1 MCAVR
6 DVILRPG
13 PNRFDSAAG
22 NSISSPNEVFPEPPW
37 PRRPTLRSFSSSA
50 VAISIGFL
58 PHLFVRSRLHFLKGI
73 PFINDAQSLQ
83 GQEFIDFADRGTFR
97 RYQGCQPSR
106 GHDFGLNSVFLLD
119 TLNDTV
125 YKTHI
130 AKKDSRLDGVNRVFP
145 HHLFGLHNLDSRQFR
160 CPLEQCLQRNQQPWR
175 NSTADV
181 FAPFR
186 YKIHRRRGPKV
197 HYDTGVA
204 IFLISRNAINNTIGA
219 YVFGTIIQNGHSGLN
234 PGTNHERFELEE
246 LDGQFLGNADHRRDD
261 ARTDYRM
268 NLIAPEPF

>member
-83 GQEFIDFADRGTFR
+83 GQEFIHFADRGTFR

-106 GHDFGLNSVFLLD
+106 SHDFGLNSVFLLD

-130 AKKDSRLDGVNRVFP
+130 AKKDSRLDGIYGIFP
-145 HHLFGLHNLDSRQFR
+145 HDFFRFHYLDSRQFR
-160 CPLEQCLQRNQQPWR
+160 GPLEQCLQGNQQARADP
-175 NSTADV
+175 TADV
-181 FAPFR
+181 SAPPR
-186 YKIHRRRGPKV
+186 YKIHRCRGTKV

-204 IFLISRNAINNTIGA
+204 IFFISRNAVDNAIGA
-219 YVFGTIIQNGHSGLN
+219 YVFGTII
-234 PGTNHERFELEE
+234 
-246 LDGQFLGNADHRRDD
+246 
-261 ARTDYRM
+261 
-268 NLIAPEPF
+268 